1 MTSETY
7 KTTVLSVVLTHN
19 TKGSFA
25 RLRHN
30 FLFHFLISRPKE
42 MPKVFISVAN
52 VGRKVLVFA
61 KVVKKK
67 NADMFE
73 IERYQNVLIH
83 ATRYFYNI

>member
-1 MTSETY
+1 
-7 KTTVLSVVLTHN
+7 
-19 TKGSFA
+19 
-25 RLRHN
+25 
-30 FLFHFLISRPKE
+30 

-73 IERYQNVLIH
+73 IERHQNVLIY
-83 ATRYFYNI
+83 ATRFFLQYINSHEG